1 MRLFNLFRMGSKR
14 IKFDTDNFKKDEKL
28 GELNKVQDMVVTQSE
43 RQVLV
48 RNELKKVQEELSR
61 KCLELD
67 KLKNNFDMSE
77 NEKTKLKILMQSK

>member
-43 RQVLV
+43 R
-48 RNELKKVQEELSR
+48 
-61 KCLELD
+61 
-67 KLKNNFDMSE
+67 
-77 NEKTKLKILMQSK
+77 